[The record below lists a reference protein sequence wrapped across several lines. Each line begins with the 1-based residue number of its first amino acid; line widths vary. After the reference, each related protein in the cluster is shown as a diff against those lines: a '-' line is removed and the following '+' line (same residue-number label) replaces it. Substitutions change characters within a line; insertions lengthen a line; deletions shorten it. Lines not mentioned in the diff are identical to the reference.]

1 MKLSKK
7 LILTTLGTVL
17 LPLVLVMTVSLWYFT
32 GQFRNLYIDSAQG
45 YLRTGAEK
53 LSGYFAQRV
62 SEVATYANT
71 SPIRTMDWQK
81 IGPFLDKELKRHN
94 GAYEK
99 LFLGLPNSNYYATS
113 GGNPAYGGLTSFD
126 NTNPKAKL
134 KSIAKRNYWQ
144 YLVGNNPMANARTY
158 VSDPIISYTTGVRQV
173 VVGATILSAS
183 DNSILGM
190 VGGTIQWD
198 VIESLINEIRDHIL
212 NNFGG
217 LIKVCLVEH
226 NGTYVYH
233 WDPDKAIHLKLD
245 NNGNS
250 ILNDIGEKVAVRM
263 KITEEPSK
271 ELALIGKDMIQG
283 REGFGFFTDPDLGQK
298 MAIIFAPVQSANYSM
313 AMVVP
318 KSQILFSLKYLRWFF
333 VAIALI
339 SILLVTV
346 IYLSVAK
353 RITRP
358 IEALSMAAKNLA
370 KGNWQTLVSSDE
382 IIEVRDLTMAFDE
395 MTSSLKK
402 REQALRESEQEYRL
416 LINNLPS
423 IVYRGFP
430 DYTVKFFDNKIES
443 LIGYNASQFNS
454 KQMKWS
460 DVIVEEDIP
469 SMRQIIL
476 NALRTEKAFVRE
488 FRIKKATGEIVWIQ
502 DRGQIICNQ
511 NGKIE
516 YISGVF
522 FDITKRKEEQ
532 WALIRAQRN
541 LEETNRD
548 LENAIEKANHLA
560 LKEEAASNAK
570 SEFLANMSHEIRT
583 PMNGVIGMANL
594 LLDTPLSAEQM
605 EFVETI
611 KNSAD
616 SLLRIINDILDFSK
630 IEAGKL
636 ELEII
641 DFDLRGTLEEV
652 GDLMALKAHEKGL
665 EFVSDIHRHVPLLLL
680 GDPGRLRQ
688 VLINLIG
695 NAIKFTE
702 KGEIASHVSLEE
714 NNRT

>member
-62 SEVATYANT
+62 SEVSTYANT
-71 SPIRTMDWQK
+71 SLIRTMNWQK

-144 YLVGNNPMANARTY
+144 YLVGNNPMAVARTY

-212 NNFGG
+212 NNFGK

-226 NGTYVYH
+226 NGIYVYH

-245 NNGNS
+245 NNGKP

-271 ELALIGKDMIQG
+271 ELALIGKDMVQG

-298 MAIIFAPVQSANYSM
+298 MAIIFAPVQSANYSL

-318 KSQILFSLKYLRWFF
+318 KSQILSSLKYLRWFF
-333 VAIALI
+333 VAIALV

-402 REQALRESEQEYRL
+402 REA
-416 LINNLPS
+416 
-423 IVYRGFP
+423 
-430 DYTVKFFDNKIES
+430 
-443 LIGYNASQFNS
+443 
-454 KQMKWS
+454 
-460 DVIVEEDIP
+460 
-469 SMRQIIL
+469 
-476 NALRTEKAFVRE
+476 
-488 FRIKKATGEIVWIQ
+488 
-502 DRGQIICNQ
+502 
-511 NGKIE
+511 
-516 YISGVF
+516 
-522 FDITKRKEEQ
+522 
-532 WALIRAQRN
+532 
-541 LEETNRD
+541 
-548 LENAIEKANHLA
+548 A
-560 LKEEAASNAK
+560 LKESETRFRAIFESTSDCILVWDKKYNCLFANHAATHYLLTAHENISGKNIQDVLGHIPDLVNSWIQRIDKVFEEGDGLRAEDAVFMNDKTLYNESVFSPIRNAERHVIAVGIAFRDITERKEAAEKIIQHNK
-570 SEFLANMSHEIRT
+570 EVSEANKRFEML
-583 PMNGVIGMANL
+583 VAN
-594 LLDTPLSAEQM
+594 TTEREKRM
-605 EFVETI
+605 
-611 KNSAD
+611 
-616 SLLRIINDILDFSK
+616 
-630 IEAGKL
+630 L
-636 ELEII
+636 ELKQEVN
-641 DFDLRGTLEEV
+641 DLLVAV
-652 GDLMALKAHEKGL
+652 GKETKYSAPKKVDE
-665 EFVSDIHRHVPLLLL
+665 LL
-680 GDPGRLRQ
+680 
-688 VLINLIG
+688 N
-695 NAIKFTE
+695 
-702 KGEIASHVSLEE
+702 
-714 NNRT
+714 